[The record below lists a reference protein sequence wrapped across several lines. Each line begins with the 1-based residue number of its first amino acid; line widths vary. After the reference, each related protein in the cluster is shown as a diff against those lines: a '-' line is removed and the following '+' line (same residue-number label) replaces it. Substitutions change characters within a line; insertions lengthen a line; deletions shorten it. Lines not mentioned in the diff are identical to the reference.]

1 MRYIFIGLFSLF
13 FLNSC
18 SIFIE
23 PKELPLLEHD
33 GYAFDVMI
41 NNTPVIELNSK
52 EKESI
57 HWKSMKPISGA
68 ISVEI
73 KRRYIKAYD
82 IGHINRLEYQLSCE
96 NLASKQQIESLK
108 NRILPDGHYVITIKV
123 RGTKGWDKK
132 RIYVE
137 VKADAT
143 QNTFL

>member
-1 MRYIFIGLFSLF
+1 MFM
-13 FLNSC
+13 
-18 SIFIE
+18 E
-23 PKELPLLEHD
+23 PKELPFLEHN

-41 NNTPVIELNSK
+41 NNTPVIELYSK
-52 EKESI
+52 EHITALTHYREKESI

-82 IGHINRLEYQLSCE
+82 IGRINRLEYQISCE
-96 NLASKQQIESLK
+96 NLTSKQQLKNLK

>member
-1 MRYIFIGLFSLF
+1 MFMK
-13 FLNSC
+13 
-18 SIFIE
+18 
-23 PKELPLLEHD
+23 PKELPFLGHD
-33 GYAFDVMI
+33 GYAFDAMI
-41 NNTPVIELNSK
+41 NNTPVIELNSKENISALTHYK

-82 IGHINRLEYQLSCE
+82 IGRINRLEYQLSCE